1 MALEGRYWNRQLSQS
16 LPSDPNRTILLPFLL
31 CGVVKTP
38 PSLCSSFGY
47 PLSSSLG
54 HHRLCQESGLDLLCL
69 FHKNWSPALCPA
81 EFQILQCPM
90 VISSLLCGICAAVL
104 CHLRHLIADWTLDM
118 GPCVCSVPLHSQA
131 SVQVPRPCE
140 CLKSR
145 LRIHTNTEA

>member
-16 LPSDPNRTILLPFLL
+16 LPSDRNRTILLPFLL

-81 EFQILQCPM
+81 EFQVLQCPM

-118 GPCVCSVPLHSQA
+118 SRYGSLCVFCAPTQPGISAGSQT
-131 SVQVPRPCE
+131 
-140 CLKSR
+140 L
-145 LRIHTNTEA
+145 